1 MGWSG
6 CKKIASCLWPVP
18 LTRPPTIK
26 ERSHGADHDTGVL
39 LDDSVNANPTAQRTV
54 RLSVPWPA
62 LVFSRAGLADSER
75 TAAVAVTGF

>member
-1 MGWSG
+1 
-6 CKKIASCLWPVP
+6 L
-18 LTRPPTIK
+18 
-26 ERSHGADHDTGVL
+26 L